1 MVYKDF
7 KDILK
12 NALLSMCQELRNEK
26 DIYKLSYLR
35 KIWEAYCD
43 ILKRMMH
50 MFAYLVSFW
59 LTLEQAFPH

>member
-26 DIYKLSYLR
+26 DIYKLGYMR
-35 KIWEAYCD
+35 KIW
-43 ILKRMMH
+43 
-50 MFAYLVSFW
+50 
-59 LTLEQAFPH
+59 